1 MTDQKKTRRQMLE
14 EFVARK
20 PDDAFSRYGLAMEC
34 MNSGDS
40 AAADEHFRF
49 LLQSNAEYVPAYLM
63 YAQLLVR
70 ESRAEEAKTVL
81 SSGIAAAEKKGDQ
94 HARSEMEG
102 LLSDISYTGIGQKS
116 LIGRSPTAQQG
127 LVLSAMAFTGPERI
141 PLFPLNV
148 VLLPGA
154 TLPLHIFEPRY
165 RQMVR
170 HCIEEK
176 SEFGVLLGLPK
187 GIVRVGCTAA
197 VTEVVK
203 RHSDGRMD
211 ILTVGR
217 SPFRIIELVNAEAY
231 ANDELL
237 QGDVDFLDD
246 REHRTDASTQKE
258 LMRLFEVCHT
268 LIFADYPRNIE
279 GDAAEYLAFISA
291 GP

>member
-1 MTDQKKTRRQMLE
+1 
-14 EFVARK
+14 
-20 PDDAFSRYGLAMEC
+20 
-34 MNSGDS
+34 
-40 AAADEHFRF
+40 
-49 LLQSNAEYVPAYLM
+49 
-63 YAQLLVR
+63 
-70 ESRAEEAKTVL
+70 
-81 SSGIAAAEKKGDQ
+81 
-94 HARSEMEG
+94 
-102 LLSDISYTGIGQKS
+102 
-116 LIGRSPTAQQG
+116 
-127 LVLSAMAFTGPERI
+127 MAFTGPERI

-170 HCIEEK
+170 RCIEEK

-203 RHSDGRMD
+203 RYNDGRMD

-217 SPFRIIELVNAEAY
+217 SPFRIIELVNGEAY

-237 QGDVDFLDD
+237 EGHVDFLDD

-279 GDAAEYLAFISA
+279 GEAAEYLSFIVAGTLPLDLMCKQQILELRSEADRQERLVGYLREWAPHLQKQGAKSA
-291 GP
+291 RAGGSGIN